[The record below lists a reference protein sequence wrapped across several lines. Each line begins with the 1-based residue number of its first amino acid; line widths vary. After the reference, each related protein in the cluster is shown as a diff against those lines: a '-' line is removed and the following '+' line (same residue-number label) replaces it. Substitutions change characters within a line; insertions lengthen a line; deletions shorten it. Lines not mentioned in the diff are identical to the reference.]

1 MQNTINL
8 MTVEWKN
15 KIKKIKQTKLSVE
28 TNYLLVNFQKKQK
41 SINGISEVKNNLK
54 YSLHS

>member
-54 YSLHS
+54 YCLHS

>member
-1 MQNTINL
+1 

-15 KIKKIKQTKLSVE
+15 KIIKIKQTKLSDE
-28 TNYLLVNFQKKQK
+28 TNYLLINFQKKQK

>member
-15 KIKKIKQTKLSVE
+15 KIKQTKLSVE

>member
-1 MQNTINL
+1 MQNIINL

-15 KIKKIKQTKLSVE
+15 KIIKIKQTKLSDE
-28 TNYLLVNFQKKQK
+28 TNYLLINFQKKQK